1 MFSAARIE
9 SIRGLEAIQ
18 TTETQTKVCATEM
31 LTTDKM
37 LRLFVE
43 LIFVLLGGLVVWLGV
58 TGHILFDRRRVS
70 WLVLSVAV
78 IAWGARVLL
87 QRRQFR
93 LKWENLTRGL
103 SLALVGALMLAI
115 SRVPFVWVG
124 PLLTAAGALLALRGF
139 VGAVLLVSRAS

>member
-1 MFSAARIE
+1 
-9 SIRGLEAIQ
+9 
-18 TTETQTKVCATEM
+18 M
-31 LTTDKM
+31 LTIDKM

-70 WLVLSVAV
+70 WLILSVAV

-87 QRRQFR
+87 QRKQFR

-103 SLALVGALMLAI
+103 SLVLVGALMLAI

-124 PLLTAAGALLALRGF
+124 PLLASAGALLALRGF